1 MRYVPAATDVRNV
14 RWSVKSAAKN
24 VKTAQME
31 VYAANAEYASTV
43 SAARATTVTAAISV
57 SIAWELFAEAAP
69 ADAPNV
75 PKCVRNATINA

>member
-43 SAARATTVTAAISV
+43 SAARATTA
-57 SIAWELFAEAAP
+57 
-69 ADAPNV
+69 
-75 PKCVRNATINA
+75 RNASFAKTARIICVSAAWAAHPVF